1 MHRHNEHSE
10 FGKFQLLHD
19 TRRDLMTRGRKPIR
33 AQEDANLIA
42 EKRGIVQHYLQER
55 GLVCDFSIM
64 GPERIT
70 FGRFRRAR
78 RIRCSIEE
86 IEWAFPEDIAVLRFI
101 VSSLVIS
108 RELWIY
114 SPKGVWRF
122 FRILDGSIL
131 ELGRDGL
138 PLAVELPAE
147 TSAGLLPV
155 KGNAPAIPVLAK
167 GVTSA
172 DLVPVKGV
180 TFAGLVPVKGKAPA
194 IPVLVK
200 EETSTGLVPVKGKAP
215 AIPVM
220 AKEETST
227 NPIKAL

>member
-1 MHRHNEHSE
+1 
-10 FGKFQLLHD
+10 
-19 TRRDLMTRGRKPIR
+19 MTRGRKPIL
-33 AQEDANLIA
+33 AQEEANLIA
-42 EKRGIVQHYLQER
+42 EKRGIVQHYLHER
-55 GLVCDFSIM
+55 GLVCDFTIM
-64 GPERIT
+64 SPERIT

-78 RIRCSIEE
+78 RIRCSPEE
-86 IEWAFPEDIAVLRFI
+86 IEWAFPEDIATLRFI

-147 TSAGLLPV
+147 TSAGLVPV
-155 KGNAPAIPVLAK
+155 KGKAPAIPVLVK
-167 GVTSA
+167 GETSA
-172 DLVPVKGV
+172 GLVPVKGKAPV
-180 TFAGLVPVKGKAPA
+180 IPVLVKGETSAGLVMLKGKTPAIPVLVEGETSAGLVPVKGKAPA
-194 IPVLVK
+194 IPVLAQ
-200 EETSTGLVPVKGKAP
+200 G
-215 AIPVM
+215 
-220 AKEETST
+220 ETST